1 MLFSVYGAGTFAS
14 PKKKAPIIQGN
25 PSTSVIVGQ
34 KYNYI
39 PAANSKKKAKL
50 TFTITN
56 KPTWAIFNPK
66 TGALTGTPTLTDVGT
81 TQGIV
86 ISARARKGKKVK
98 TFNFPAFNLTVT
110 NPNVNTPITPQPTP
124 IATPAPVV
132 TPTPVITPV
141 PVANSVPTIS
151 GSPPGTANVG
161 EAFSFTPNA
170 SDTDND
176 TLTYSII
183 NKPTWA
189 IFDANTGT
197 LTGSPAESNVGI
209 TNGII
214 ISVSDNKG
222 GSVSL
227 TTFSLDVVVP
237 VEPIVCPLM
246 VIGEY
251 ECQVPSL
258 GADTKFSLNNAPLGM
273 VIQPRSGYLHWTPS
287 PAQQGQHTVEFVRER
302 GTQTERA
309 TLTFTVPQITVGD
322 APGIYVAENGS
333 DTASGTL
340 AAPLATLQQAAN
352 RALPGDTIYLRGGNY
367 RNADYGSKDFVGR
380 TATTANVARIT
391 RSGTATQWI
400 TIRPHGNEYVKL
412 MSDVNGIMFAGA
424 RYWRVQGLEV
434 EGTAQSKDVEDSLRL
449 WWKDNINEIDGRGIS
464 ASKSEF
470 IEIMGCVVHDFTGAG
485 VNNSGSAYLTVTD
498 NVVYN
503 NGWWSDSGVQ
513 GVANGKPGTFDN
525 TDTTSIKIFM
535 ERNLVYGNQS
545 SVISRVFSKG
555 LVKLE
560 IDEGNGLHMQ
570 NTEGTFVGG
579 FLIKN
584 NLLLYN
590 GKAGVGINVAN
601 QGVIEN
607 NSFYANSYASSPSG
621 DIVLRQS
628 LSSSIAKNLFHSSQD
643 RRAIHDTKAQYAG
656 VGINYAVPVLE
667 PNKVPGL
674 VQVPSVF
681 IDPANLDFRPSANVP
696 DGYGVDAAVL
706 AQMKAKRLEYGLTP
720 STAPTLVNQDY
731 VNDLKLRILRS
742 WPDGVQPALIFED
755 PETGYCYAYE
765 DRNDYPNPPSTGTVC
780 P

>member
-1 MLFSVYGAGTFAS
+1 MLFSVYGAATYAS

-25 PSTSVIVGQ
+25 PSTSIIVGQ
-34 KYNYI
+34 DYNYI
-39 PAANSKKKAKL
+39 PAVNSKKKAKL
-50 TFTITN
+50 IFTISN
-56 KPTWAIFNPK
+56 KPSWAIFSPK
-66 TGALTGTPTLTDVGT
+66 TGALTGMPTLADVGT

-86 ISARARKGKKVK
+86 VSARVRSGKKVK
-98 TFNFPAFNLTVT
+98 TVNFPAFNLTVT
-110 NPNVNTPITPQPTP
+110 NPNVNTPVPPQPTP
-124 IATPAPVV
+124 IATPTPVV
-132 TPTPVITPV
+132 TPV
-141 PVANSVPTIS
+141 PVANSLPTIS
-151 GSPPGTANVG
+151 GSPPVTVNVG
-161 EAFSFTPNA
+161 ETFNFTPNA
-170 SDTDND
+170 KDADND
-176 TLTYSII
+176 DLTYSIT
-183 NKPTWA
+183 NKPAWA
-189 IFDANTGT
+189 SFSADTGALIGT
-197 LTGSPAESNVGI
+197 PTESDVGI
-209 TNGII
+209 NNAIV

-222 GSVSL
+222 GSASL
-227 TTFSLDVVVP
+227 TPFNLDVVVP

-251 ECQVPSL
+251 ECRVPSL
-258 GADTKFSLNNAPLGM
+258 GPDTKFSLNNAPLGM

-287 PAQQGQHTVEFVRER
+287 PAQQGQYTVEFVRER

-309 TLTFTVPQITVGD
+309 TLTFTVPQITVGV

-333 DTASGTL
+333 DTADGTL

-352 RALPGDTIYLRGGNY
+352 RALPGDTIYLRGGIY
-367 RNADYGSKDFVGR
+367 RNTGYGTGFDTR
-380 TATTANVARIT
+380 TTVNLARIT
-391 RSGTATQWI
+391 RSGTAAQWI

-412 MSDVNGIMFAGA
+412 VSDANGIVFAGA

-470 IEIMGCVVHDFTGAG
+470 IEIMGCVVYDFTGAG

-628 LSSSIAKNLFHSSQD
+628 LSSLIAKNLFHPSQD

-706 AQMKAKRLEYGLTP
+706 AQMEAKRLEYGLTP
-720 STAPTLVNQDY
+720 ATAPTLVNQDY

-742 WPDGVQPALIFED
+742 WPDGVQPALIFEA